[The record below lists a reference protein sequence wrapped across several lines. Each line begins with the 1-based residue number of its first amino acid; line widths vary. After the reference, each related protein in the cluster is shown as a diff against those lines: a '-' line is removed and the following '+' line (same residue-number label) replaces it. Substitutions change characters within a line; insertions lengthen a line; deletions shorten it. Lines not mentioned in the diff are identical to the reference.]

1 MTAESVE
8 LLNDF
13 LQEAL
18 DSLREIPQQLDEFFS
33 SPENTEPIHAVF
45 RSVHSIKGAAG
56 FFGLLGIKN
65 FAHRLENVLDKLRSG
80 TLPPDARLGEL
91 LIQGID
97 LLDDALQQAGDGE
110 QRQELSEAEQALL
123 DKLEQLVAELGG
135 SDDPQVQM
143 AQAAQQLREVA
154 EQLKE
159 WTVPEAPQVAEKLEQ
174 IARQLDP
181 PKEQQAENAA
191 SAETPSPPKH
201 SAAQLAESKFAAPDG
216 SDVTDVLRP
225 LAGFFHQWEQGQ
237 YTDEAGK
244 TFLEQVD
251 KAAQS
256 LEQHGQQ
263 NEAARLRNAAGDFR
277 TILESPLDLDDNLV
291 SIIWEP
297 VQEVLGTFCH
307 QEQPEPAQDQQ
318 KSGSTKQTQQ
328 KQGKPAGGKA
338 KGSGGEPQ
346 RIVRVREDY
355 LDEFLESVSELFIT
369 CERYKDVQKRMAET
383 DQLQALV
390 DELREIN
397 GSFVQQSNDLQQKV
411 LTLRRIPA
419 GTLLSK
425 FPKLA
430 RTLANQLGKK
440 VRVHLIGEDMPVD
453 KQTLEALDAP
463 LTHMVRNAVDHGIQS
478 PEERAAMGLP
488 EQGNIWIEIQ
498 QTPKEVVLEIRDDG
512 RGIDPD
518 RLRRKAVERGIL
530 TPKQAEALSDQEA
543 QELIFHPGFS
553 TAEKVSDVSGRG
565 VGMDVV
571 LTTVRERG
579 GEITLKSEVGRGST
593 FRITIPIQQGVLV
606 KDALMLSWAGQPFAL
621 PFEHVVEIA
630 EVPREQ
636 LVQVQT
642 QWAVTLRGQTHA
654 VVPLGKALGIQ
665 PEEIDDQELVP
676 IVLIRSLKGSLCLAV
691 ERILGHRQVVV
702 NPLEDLFSHVVGVAG
717 VTQLGGGKL
726 ALVLGAEE
734 IIQTAVS
741 SEESATGTAA
751 KD

>member
-1 MTAESVE
+1 MTTDSVE

-18 DSLREIPQQLDEFFS
+18 DSLREIPQQLERFFA
-33 SPENTEPIHAVF
+33 SPEDTEPIHAVF

-65 FAHRLENVLDKLRSG
+65 FSHRLENVLDQLRSG
-80 TLPPDARLGEL
+80 TLPPDPRLAEL
-91 LIQGID
+91 LVRGID
-97 LLDDALQQAGDGE
+97 LLDDALQQAGDG
-110 QRQELSEAEQALL
+110 QLRQEIDADEQALL
-123 DKLEQLVAELGG
+123 EELESLTAELGAAG
-135 SDDPQVQM
+135 DPQAKL
-143 AQAAQQLREVA
+143 AQTAETLQRVA
-154 EQLKE
+154 DKIRQ
-159 WTVPEAPQVAEKLEQ
+159 WSVPEAPQVAEELQKLAESLAPPAARKTDPTQQQEQ
-174 IARQLDP
+174 PAG
-181 PKEQQAENAA
+181 
-191 SAETPSPPKH
+191 KH
-201 SAAQLAESKFAAPDG
+201 SAEQLAQSSFATAQGVDLTA
-216 SDVTDVLRP
+216 SLRP
-225 LAGFFHQWEQGQ
+225 LAEFFQKWEQGQ
-237 YTDEAGK
+237 YNDELGRA
-244 TFLEQVD
+244 FLRDSEQAV
-251 KAAQS
+251 QE
-256 LEQHGQQ
+256 LEKHGVEQ
-263 NEAARLRNAAGDFR
+263 EAARLRNAAGDFR
-277 TILESPLDLDDNLV
+277 TILDSPLDLDDNLV

-297 VQEVLGTFCH
+297 VQDVLDSLRRQEPQRSPTAEGKGKGDSAAGK
-307 QEQPEPAQDQQ
+307 EQPAQ
-318 KSGSTKQTQQ
+318 S
-328 KQGKPAGGKA
+328 KA
-338 KGSGGEPQ
+338 KAGSGEHH

-355 LDEFLESVSELFIT
+355 LDEFLQSVSELFIT

-463 LTHMVRNAVDHGIQS
+463 LTHMVRNAVDHGIQP
-478 PEERAAMGLP
+478 PEERVAQGLP
-488 EQGNIWIEIQ
+488 EQGNIWLEIQ
-498 QTPKEVVLEIRDDG
+498 QTPKEVILEIRDDG
-512 RGIDPD
+512 RGIDPQ
-518 RLRRKAVERGIL
+518 RLRAKAVERGIL
-530 TPKQAEALSDQEA
+530 TPSQAESLSDQEA

-579 GEITLKSEVGRGST
+579 GEITLRSEVGRGST

-630 EVPREQ
+630 EVPRAK
-636 LVQVQT
+636 LVQMQT
-642 QWAVTLRGQTHA
+642 QWVVTLREQTHA
-654 VVPLGKALGIQ
+654 VVSLGKALGIEPATMERQ
-665 PEEIDDQELVP
+665 QTIPL
-676 IVLIRSLKGSLCLAV
+676 VLIRSLKGSLCLAV

-702 NPLEDLFSHVVGVAG
+702 NPLDGLFSQVQGVAG

-734 IIQTAVS
+734 IIESAVS
-741 SEESATGTAA
+741 AGELAS
-751 KD
+751 

>member
-1 MTAESVE
+1 MTTETVE

-18 DSLREIPQQLDEFFS
+18 DSLREIPQQLEQFFAA
-33 SPENTEPIHAVF
+33 PQDTEPIHAVF

-65 FAHRLENVLDKLRSG
+65 FSHRLENVLDQLRSG
-80 TLPPDARLGEL
+80 TLPPDPRLAEL

-97 LLDDALQQAGDGE
+97 LLDDALQQAEGGE
-110 QRQELSEAEQALL
+110 LRQELSEAEQALL
-123 DKLEQLVAELGG
+123 EELEKLTAELGG
-135 SDDPQVQM
+135 NDPQARL
-143 AQAAQQLREVA
+143 AQAAQKLRDLA
-154 EQLKE
+154 DRIAQ
-159 WTVPEAPQVAEKLEQ
+159 WSVPDAPPTAEKL
-174 IARQLDP
+174 RQLAEELAPSSNERPDDTQAAE
-181 PKEQQAENAA
+181 EQAR
-191 SAETPSPPKH
+191 PKH
-201 SAAQLAESKFAAPDG
+201 SAEQLARSTFVTAQGA
-216 SDVTDVLRP
+216 DVTETLRP
-225 LAGFFHQWEQGQ
+225 LAQFFHDWEQGQ

-244 TFLEQVD
+244 TFLQQAD

-256 LEQHGQQ
+256 LEKRGLEH
-263 NEAARLRNAAGDFR
+263 EAARLRNAAGDFR
-277 TILESPLDLDDNLV
+277 TVLESPLDLDDNLV

-297 VQEVLGTFCH
+297 VQDILG
-307 QEQPEPAQDQQ
+307 QLRRAEDDEGPAETEK
-318 KSGSTKQTQQ
+318 KSAGPKENAAAN
-328 KQGKPAGGKA
+328 KPKAGGE
-338 KGSGGEPQ
+338 SH

-355 LDEFLESVSELFIT
+355 LDEFLEGVSELFIT

-440 VRVHLIGEDMPVD
+440 VRVHLIGEDLPVD

-518 RLRRKAVERGIL
+518 RLRSKAMERGIL
-530 TPKQAEALSDQEA
+530 TPSQAESLSDQEA
-543 QELIFHPGFS
+543 QELVFHPGFS

-571 LTTVRERG
+571 LTAVRERG
-579 GEITLKSEVGRGST
+579 GDITLKSEVGRGST

-621 PFEHVVEIA
+621 PFEHMVEIA

-642 QWAVTLRGQTHA
+642 RWVVTLRGQTHA
-654 VVPLGKALGIQ
+654 VMPLGKALGIQ
-665 PEEIDDQELVP
+665 PEELEHQEKIPL
-676 IVLIRSLKGSLCLAV
+676 VLIRSLKGSLCLAV
-691 ERILGHRQVVV
+691 ERIMGHRQVVV
-702 NPLEDLFSHVVGVAG
+702 NPLEDLFSQVAGIAG

-734 IIQTAVS
+734 IIHTAVS
-741 SEESATGTAA
+741 TGEGALPAPETAPS
-751 KD
+751 K